1 MAGGNKIMFRI
12 NRQKVKVFKLMLT
25 AVFMMLFGLTSSAAE
40 PQTAKKVEDLV
51 KSLSGSKLKVETKAV
66 PYQLVGDFNG
76 DKIKDVAVI
85 VSLSDT
91 VKNIAKTVKI
101 EYPYYS
107 GKEVDAE
114 DLALFVIHGAG
125 KGWQFA
131 QKSSVLFLGRSSA
144 LIFQK
149 SRLGEHGE
157 NGNNWE
163 IEKDKRGR
171 ERLFFATEG
180 SDGTL
185 KWNGKKYI
193 WTETNP

>member
-1 MAGGNKIMFRI
+1 MAAF
-12 NRQKVKVFKLMLT
+12 LT
-25 AVFMMLFGLTSSAAE
+25 LLFSLNTKA
-40 PQTAKKVEDLV
+40 QTASSVEDLV
-51 KSLSGSKLKVETKAV
+51 KTLSDKKLQVETKAA

-91 VKNIAKTVKI
+91 IENIGKTVKI
-101 EYPYYS
+101 EYPYARAW

-114 DLALFVIHGAG
+114 DLALFIIHGKG

-131 QKSSVLFLGRSSA
+131 QKSSVLMVGRNSV

-149 SRLGEHGE
+149 DRLGSDLVRAM
-157 NGNNWE
+157 E
-163 IEKDKRGR
+163 IEKDRRGKASIV
-171 ERLFFATEG
+171 FITEG

-185 KWNGKKYI
+185 KWNGKKYT
-193 WTETNP
+193 WTESQP